1 MTSKTLVV
9 SGVALAAFAGL
20 GAWLATEPDG
30 LAAVSQGMKALGFGP
45 EAAVA
50 EAVPGKNAT
59 DKKPPLRSVR
69 VVRPEAA
76 SGSSTLT
83 LAGRTA
89 PKEQALISSRASGV
103 VAERKVDIGD
113 HVKEGDVL
121 LMIEAPEVEQ
131 ELLRAR
137 ATTDQLKARLELARA
152 TLDRAESL
160 VGKGHVSEQTVDE
173 RRATKMAADADLAAA
188 LAEVKRLEDVRSF
201 QTIRAPFAGTVVA
214 RQVERGDKV
223 SADFSQQGGYL
234 LRIADLNELRIEI
247 DVPQSYS
254 LQVLPGVEAK
264 VTFAELPDQT
274 LTARVVRSSGLI
286 DQTSSTMRAE
296 LLMPNPEK
304 RIPSGLSGQVRIELG
319 TADGTVTIPTN
330 TLVTREG
337 RQMVATVDEQDRVR
351 LKPVA
356 VSRDLGERV
365 VISSGLSIHDR
376 VVVSPNALLRA
387 GDQVEVSMPTARAAP
402 EKK

>member
-1 MTSKTLVV
+1 MTSKALAV
-9 SGVALAAFAGL
+9 SGLALAAFAGF
-20 GAWLATEPDG
+20 GAWLATQPEGAATVSKG
-30 LAAVSQGMKALGFGP
+30 LAAVGLQP
-45 EAAVA
+45 EKAVA
-50 EAVPGKNAT
+50 EAIPAK

-69 VVRPEAA
+69 IVRPETAV
-76 SGSSTLT
+76 GSSTLT

-103 VAERKVDIGD
+103 VAERRVDIGD
-113 HVKEGDVL
+113 HVDEGDVL
-121 LMIEAPEVEQ
+121 IVIEAPEVEQ

-152 TLDRAESL
+152 TLGRAESL

-188 LAEVKRLEDVRSF
+188 LAEVKRLEEVRSF
-201 QTIRAPFAGTVVA
+201 QTIRAPFSGTVVA

-223 SADFSQQGGYL
+223 SADSSQQGGYL
-234 LRIADLNELRIEI
+234 LRIAHLDELRIEI

-254 LQVLPGVEAK
+254 LQVLPGIEAK
-264 VTFAELPDQT
+264 VSFAELPDQT
-274 LTARVVRSSGLI
+274 LKARVVRAAGLI

-304 RIPSGLSGQVRIELG
+304 RIPAGLSGQVKIELG
-319 TADGTVTIPTN
+319 TADGTVTLPTN
-330 TLVTREG
+330 TLITREG
-337 RQMVATVDEQDRVR
+337 RQMVATVDAEDRIQ
-351 LKPVA
+351 LKPVSVA
-356 VSRDLGERV
+356 RDLGERV
-365 VISSGLSIHDR
+365 VIPSGLSVQDR

-387 GDQVEVSMPTARAAP
+387 GDQVEVVTPTARAAP
-402 EKK
+402 SQK

>member
-1 MTSKTLVV
+1 MSLRTILVSNLAIGTIV
-9 SGVALAAFAGL
+9 GGGV
-20 GAWLATEPDG
+20 WLATQKDSG
-30 LAAVSQGMKALGFGP
+30 ALFSQGLKTLGLRT
-45 EAAVA
+45 EKAVA
-50 EAVPGKNAT
+50 EAAPEKE
-59 DKKPPLRSVR
+59 KKVTLRSVR

-76 SGSSTLT
+76 KGGSTLT

-89 PKEQALISSRASGV
+89 PAEQALISSRATGV
-103 VAERKVDIGD
+103 VAERHVDIGD

-121 LMIEAPEVEQ
+121 VVIEAPEVEQ

-137 ATTDQLKARLELARA
+137 ASADQMKARLELARA

-173 RRATKMAADADLAAA
+173 RRATKMSADADLAAA
-188 LAEVKRLEDVRSF
+188 LAEVKRLEEVQSF

-223 SADFSQQGGYL
+223 TSAAAGEGSYL
-234 LRIADLNELRIEI
+234 LRIGRLNELRIEI
-247 DVPQSYS
+247 DVPQSYA
-254 LQVLPGVEAK
+254 LKVEPGAQARVS
-264 VTFAELPDQT
+264 FAELPDQT
-274 LTARVVRSSGLI
+274 FSARVVRASGLI

-296 LLMPNPEK
+296 LLMPNPGN
-304 RIPSGLSGQVRIELG
+304 RIPAGLSGQVSIDLG
-319 TADGTVTIPTN
+319 AAEGAVTVPTN

-337 RQMVATVDEQDRVR
+337 RQMVAIVDAEDRVR

-365 VISSGLSIHDR
+365 VIASGLTVEDR
-376 VVVSPNALLRA
+376 VIVSPNALLRA
-387 GDQVEVSMPTARAAP
+387 GDQVEIVTPTARAAP
-402 EKK
+402 AAK

>member
-1 MTSKTLVV
+1 MTSKTVVV
-9 SGVALAAFAGL
+9 SGLALAAVAGI
-20 GAWLATEPDG
+20 GAWLVTEPDG
-30 LAAVSQGMKALGFGP
+30 VAGLSKGMAALGPQP
-45 EAAVA
+45 EKAVA
-50 EAVPGKNAT
+50 EAVPTK

-69 VVRPEAA
+69 IVRPETAV
-76 SGSSTLT
+76 GSSTLT

-103 VAERKVDIGD
+103 VAERRVDIGD

-121 LMIEAPEVEQ
+121 IVIEAPEVEQ

-152 TLDRAESL
+152 TLSRAESL
-160 VGKGHVSEQTVDE
+160 VGKGHVSKQTVDE

-188 LAEVKRLEDVRSF
+188 LAEVKRLEEVRSF
-201 QTIRAPFAGTVVA
+201 QTIRAPFSGTVVA

-223 SADFSQQGGYL
+223 SADSSQQGGYL
-234 LRIADLNELRIEI
+234 LRIAHLDELRIEI

-254 LQVLPGVEAK
+254 LQVLPGIEAK

-274 LTARVVRSSGLI
+274 LKARVVRTAGLI
-286 DQTSSTMRAE
+286 DQTSSTMRSE
-296 LLMPNPEK
+296 LLMPNPDK
-304 RIPSGLSGQVRIELG
+304 LIPAGLNGQVKIELG
-319 TADGTVTIPTN
+319 TAEGTVTVPTN
-330 TLVTREG
+330 TLITREG
-337 RQMVATVDEQDRVR
+337 RQMVATVDAQDRIL
-351 LKPVA
+351 LKPVS

-365 VISSGLSIHDR
+365 VIPSGLTVQDR

-387 GDQVEVSMPTARAAP
+387 GDQVEVVTPTARTVASQ
-402 EKK
+402 K